1 MSELHH
7 FNGIDADTGQ
17 DLLRPLSDQELVDL
31 VRREREPQTFLERLA
46 DWIKKFGIDDARR
59 KPVVDTDRP
68 WDLSETG
75 WGVVFGPKVDRTTR
89 LYFDELIEHR
99 RDQVGRGKPDY
110 VRICEYREGE
120 ATYDFLLRNGANPT
134 MAADPDRLPFYLLL
148 VGDPESLPFQFQ
160 YELDVQ
166 YAVGRLCFDTPEEYR
181 SYVKKLIAAE
191 GKAPGLP
198 RRRTFFGAR
207 NEGDE
212 TTQTTTDELVEPLT
226 GSIVEPGSGW
236 DVQKVVAKDARK
248 DRLIR
253 LMGGDETPSVLFT
266 ASHGVRFEKD
276 DPRQLERQGALVCQD
291 WKRSDGGPRDS
302 QYFSAADLKNEANV
316 HGMIA
321 FLFACHSAGSP
332 DRDNFADGTSLGRPR
347 KIAQRAFVSSLP
359 KKLLTHPN
367 GGVLAVVGHIDR
379 AWTSSFKGSPA
390 GEGCD
395 VFRHCLQRLLQG
407 HTIGWAMQ
415 HFNQAYSTLTSQL
428 DPLWQGIQRR
438 EPVDY
443 ARLARYW
450 TMSNDA
456 RNFIL
461 LGDPAVRVPG
471 VREPGSAWRR

>member
-1 MSELHH
+1 MSELRH
-7 FNGIDADTGQ
+7 FNGIDAATGK
-17 DLLRPLSDQELVDL
+17 DLLRPLTDRELVDL
-31 VRREREPQTFLERLA
+31 VRRERQPQTFLARVA
-46 DWIKKFGIDDARR
+46 DWIKKFGIDDPRR
-59 KPVVDTDRP
+59 APVVDSKRP

-89 LYFDELIEHR
+89 LYLEKLIEHR
-99 RDQVGRGKPDY
+99 RGQVGASKPDY

-120 ATYDFLLRNGANPT
+120 ATYDFLLRNRANPT

-181 SYVKKLIAAE
+181 WYVDKLIAAE
-191 GKAPGLP
+191 GKAPRRP
-198 RRRTFFGAR
+198 RRLTFFGVR

-212 TTQTTTDELVEPLT
+212 TTQTTTDELIETLAGTVLEE
-226 GSIVEPGSGW
+226 GSEWEVR
-236 DVQKVVAKDARK
+236 KVVGEEATKESLAR
-248 DRLIR
+248 L
-253 LMGGDETPSVLFT
+253 LGGDETPGVLFT
-266 ASHGVRFEKD
+266 ASHGVRFEKGD
-276 DPRQLERQGALVCQD
+276 ARQLARQGALVCQE

-302 QYFSAADLKNEANV
+302 QYFHAADLKDEADV

-332 DRDNFADGTSLGRPR
+332 ERDSFADGTSMGNPKRIAERP
-347 KIAQRAFVSSLP
+347 FVSRLP
-359 KKLLTHPN
+359 QKLLTHRN
-367 GGVLAVVGHIDR
+367 GGALAVIGHIDR
-379 AWTSSFKGSPA
+379 AWTSSFEGSPE

-395 VFRHCLQRLLQG
+395 VFRHCLRRLLQG

-415 HFNQAYSTLTSQL
+415 HFNQAYATLTSQL
-428 DPLWQGIQRR
+428 DPLWQGIHRN
-438 EPVDY
+438 EEVDD

-450 TMSNDA
+450 RMSNDA

-461 LGDPAVRVPG
+461 LGDPAVRIPG
-471 VREPGSAWRR
+471 VGEPGSAGRR